1 MSRPF
6 PTVPLADLASLIQY
20 GFTASASAEPVGPKF
35 LRITDI
41 VPSRINWSGVPF
53 CEITAKDHAKY
64 RVEPG
69 DIVIARTGATVG
81 YAKQLRDPPD
91 AVFASY
97 LVRVRVSDACDARFI
112 GCVVESAEYKR
123 FIASNAG
130 GAAQPNAN
138 AKVLTSYP
146 VPLPPLAVQRKIAA
160 LLTSYEDLIENNSRR
175 IEILDRMAQ
184 ASYREWFVEFRY
196 PGHEGVPLVD
206 SDLGPIPESWTVLRA
221 SEAVEINPRV
231 KVDPAED
238 RPFVPMTS
246 VSESSM
252 HIQPIERRSGSSGAK
267 FVNDDTLFA
276 RITPCLENGKTAFVQ
291 SLLPDEVGSGSTE
304 LIVLRNRHLCPEA
317 VYLLA
322 RSASFRDHAIKSMS
336 GATGRQR
343 VRSECFDDYRL
354 AVAPRDLMARF
365 ADFVAPMF
373 ALSYRLH
380 LTNESLRSTRD
391 LLLPRLIS
399 GEVDVSGL
407 DLDGLVA

>member
-1 MSRPF
+1 VSRPF
-6 PTVPLADLASLIQY
+6 PTVPLADVASLIQY
-20 GFTASASAEPVGPKF
+20 GFTASASLEPVGPKF

-41 VPSRINWSGVPF
+41 APSRINWSSVPF

-97 LVRVRVSDACDARFI
+97 LIRVRVSDACDARYI

-175 IEILDRMAQ
+175 VEILDRMAR
-184 ASYREWFVEFRY
+184 SIYREWFVEFRY
-196 PGHEGVPLVD
+196 PGHEDGTLADSEVGPAPSGWERQPLGSAVELAYGKALKAGDRNGGPVAVYGSGGVVGWHDASLDAGPGIVVGRKGNVGSVYWCDGPFFPIDTTYFVRTKLSLPYVYFALQDMEFIDSHAAVPGLSRGQAYGLPLLVPPTAVVARFD
-206 SDLGPIPESWTVLRA
+206 EAMTPLFRLRRVLLDATDRLRA
-221 SEAVEINPRV
+221 
-231 KVDPAED
+231 
-238 RPFVPMTS
+238 
-246 VSESSM
+246 
-252 HIQPIERRSGSSGAK
+252 
-267 FVNDDTLFA
+267 
-276 RITPCLENGKTAFVQ
+276 
-291 SLLPDEVGSGSTE
+291 
-304 LIVLRNRHLCPEA
+304 
-317 VYLLA
+317 
-322 RSASFRDHAIKSMS
+322 
-336 GATGRQR
+336 
-343 VRSECFDDYRL
+343 
-354 AVAPRDLMARF
+354 
-365 ADFVAPMF
+365 
-373 ALSYRLH
+373 
-380 LTNESLRSTRD
+380 TRD

-399 GEVDVSGL
+399 GEVDVSSLDL